1 MLRLL
6 DPATDAER
14 RADECWRVS
23 SGSAAVLNLQHLKMD
38 VAPTTLY
45 MMLGERCDRDCAFC
59 AQARTSQAP
68 QSALSRVSWPAFP
81 VAQILD
87 AAVAAYDSE
96 RIGRACFQVTAS
108 RGTFEVARRAV
119 ARLRA
124 ASAVPICVSIA
135 VRSVE
140 QVRALLQAG
149 ADRVTLALDAATPPV
164 YTAAKHGSW
173 RRAYTLLEQSA
184 LAFPG
189 RIGTHL
195 IVGLGE
201 TEREMVEAIQRLADL
216 GVSIGLFAFTPIAHT
231 AWAQRQPPELGHYRR
246 IQGALWLITR
256 QHTAVSRMTFAA
268 DGRLADLDI
277 APGLLSELLADG
289 DAFRTP
295 GCSACN
301 RPYYNERPGGTMYN
315 YPRPLTASEAAVA
328 ASLVCDTIGVD
339 SPAQ

>member
-1 MLRLL
+1 M
-6 DPATDAER
+6 DA
-14 RADECWRVS
+14 
-23 SGSAAVLNLQHLKMD
+23 
-38 VAPTTLY
+38 APTTLY

-59 AQARTSQAP
+59 AQSRTSQAP
-68 QSALSRVSWPAFP
+68 QSALSRVSWPEFP
-81 VAQILD
+81 VAQIVS
-87 AAVAAYDSE
+87 AAAAAHDSG

-108 RGTFEVARRAV
+108 RGTFEAARRAV
-119 ARLRA
+119 ARLSA

-135 VRSVE
+135 VHSVE
-140 QVRALLQAG
+140 QVRALLEAG
-149 ADRVTLALDAATPPV
+149 AHRVTLALDAATPSV

-173 RRAYTLLEQSA
+173 RRANALLEQSA
-184 LAFPG
+184 LVFPG

-231 AWAQRQPPELGHYRR
+231 AWAERQPPQIGHYRR
-246 IQGALWLITR
+246 IQAALWLIVR
-256 QHTAVSRMTFAA
+256 QHTAVSRVTFAA
-268 DGRLADLDI
+268 DGRLADLGI
-277 APGLLSELLADG
+277 TPKQLCELLADG

-315 YPRPLTASEAAVA
+315 YPRPLTAAEAAA
-328 ASLVCDTIGVD
+328 AAALVCGSTGVA